1 MENKFTEWNEFE
13 KELDISLEQEEEIR
27 LEMEIIKAT
36 IEARKNKKMSQVEL
50 SLKSGIKQP
59 SIARIEKGIHS
70 PTINSL
76 LRILYPLGYTL
87 KIVPIDKKKN

>member
-1 MENKFTEWNEFE
+1 MENKFPEWKEFE

-36 IEARKNKKMSQVEL
+36 IEARKNKKMSQEEL
-50 SLKSGIKQP
+50 SIKSGIKQP

-87 KIVPIDKKKN
+87 KVVPINKKKS

>member
-1 MENKFTEWNEFE
+1 MENEFPEWKEFE

-36 IEARKNKKMSQVEL
+36 IEARKNRKMSQEEL
-50 SLKSGIKQP
+50 SIKSGIKQP

-87 KIVPIDKKKN
+87 KVVPINKKKR

>member
-1 MENKFTEWNEFE
+1 MENKFPEWKEFE

-36 IEARKNKKMSQVEL
+36 IEARKSKKMSQEEL
-50 SLKSGIKQP
+50 SIKSGIKQP
-59 SIARIEKGIHS
+59 SIARIEKGVHS

-87 KIVPIDKKKN
+87 KVVPINKKKR

>member
-1 MENKFTEWNEFE
+1 MKNKFPEWKEFE

-36 IEARKNKKMSQVEL
+36 IEARKNKKMSQEEL
-50 SLKSGIKQP
+50 SIKSGIKQP

-87 KIVPIDKKKN
+87 KVVPINKKKS

>member
-1 MENKFTEWNEFE
+1 MENKFPEWKEFE

-36 IEARKNKKMSQVEL
+36 IEARKNRKMSQEEL
-50 SLKSGIKQP
+50 SIKSGIKQP

-87 KIVPIDKKKN
+87 KVVPINKKKR

>member
-1 MENKFTEWNEFE
+1 MENKFPEWKEFE

-36 IEARKNKKMSQVEL
+36 IEARKNKKMSQEEL
-50 SLKSGIKQP
+50 SIKSGIKQP
-59 SIARIEKGIHS
+59 SIARIEKGVHS

-87 KIVPIDKKKN
+87 KVVPINKKKR

>member
-1 MENKFTEWNEFE
+1 MKNKFPEWKEFE

-36 IEARKNKKMSQVEL
+36 IEARKNKKISQEEL
-50 SLKSGIKQP
+50 SIKSGIKQP

-87 KIVPIDKKKN
+87 KVVPINKKKR